1 MKGRRKKRLVQVF
14 ALSIS
19 CIMTGTCVSCAGKEN
34 PVPPDTLGREQVQA
48 QEAEEI
54 SYRDNTPVV
63 LVPSADGEVVCGTEE
78 VCVDASNLSE
88 GYIMVKYMGD
98 ADKVRMLLDT
108 PEGNTY
114 NYLIP
119 TDGSYAVLPMSD
131 GNGTYGIGIY
141 ENIVD
146 DKYAELFSDE
156 LEVTLTDENKVFL
169 YPNSYV
175 DFNVDSEAVKK
186 GAELVADASTELEA
200 VEKVYRYV
208 TENITYDYDK
218 AENVQ
223 SGYLP
228 VVDETLQT
236 GKGICFDYASLMA
249 AMLRSQ
255 RIPTRLEIGY
265 AGTLYHAWISVYTEE
280 EGWIDNLIVFDGEN
294 WVLMDPTLVS
304 YAKEQTIKDHM
315 ENAATY
321 YDMKYKY

>member
-34 PVPPDTLGREQVQA
+34 PVSPDTLGREQVQA

-119 TDGSYAVLPMSD
+119 TDGSYAVFPMSD
-131 GNGTYGIGIY
+131 GNGTYRIGIY

-156 LEVTLTDENKVFL
+156 LEVILTDENKVFL

-175 DFNVDSEAVKK
+175 DFNADSEAVKK

-228 VVDETLQT
+228 VVDETLRT

-304 YAKEQTIKDHM
+304 YAKEQTIKEHM